1 MNAIAEKYAAEGIG
15 SIFVYTNEAHP
26 AEQYPHLTAMAQ
38 KFRHAAALRDELGIT
53 RPILL
58 DALDGAC
65 HRAYG
70 SMPNMTWIF
79 NRAGQAIYKS
89 DWTDA
94 HSVENALVYYLDVAK
109 RRRNRE
115 SLAAF
120 SVQRLDYYN
129 ADRSA
134 FFNGLKRNGR
144 RAVSEFIDA
153 FGPPPADFEWDAA
166 DSADDAD

>member
-1 MNAIAEKYAAEGIG
+1 MNEVARKYAEHNVA
-15 SIFVYTNEAHP
+15 SIFLYTNEAHP
-26 AEQYPHLTAMAQ
+26 AEHFPHLTAMEQ
-38 KFRHAAALRDELGIT
+38 KFKHAAALRDELGIT

-94 HSVENALVYYLDVAK
+94 NSVDNALGYYVDVAK
-109 RRRNRE
+109 RRRARE
-115 SLAAF
+115 SLAPF
-120 SVQRLDYYN
+120 TVERIDYRD
-129 ADRSA
+129 ADRMA
-134 FFNGLKRNGR
+134 FFNGLKRNGQQ
-144 RAVSEFIDA
+144 AVDDFIAA
-153 FGPPPADFEWDAA
+153 FGPPPDGFNP
-166 DSADDAD
+166 DSDDDAD

>member
-1 MNAIAEKYAAEGIG
+1 MNEVARKYAEHNVA
-15 SIFVYTNEAHP
+15 SIFLYTNEAHP
-26 AEQYPHLTAMAQ
+26 AERFPHLTSMEQ
-38 KFRHAAALRDELGIT
+38 KFEHAAALRDDLGVT

-79 NRAGQAIYKS
+79 NRAGHAIYKS

-94 HSVENALVYYLDVAK
+94 NSVDNALGYTIDVAK
-109 RRRNRE
+109 RRRARE
-115 SLAAF
+115 TLAPF
-120 SVQRLDYYN
+120 NVQRIDYRD
-129 ADRSA
+129 ADRMA

-144 RAVSEFIDA
+144 QAVDDFIAA
-153 FGPPPADFEWDAA
+153 FGPPPDGF
-166 DSADDAD
+166 DSDSDDDAD